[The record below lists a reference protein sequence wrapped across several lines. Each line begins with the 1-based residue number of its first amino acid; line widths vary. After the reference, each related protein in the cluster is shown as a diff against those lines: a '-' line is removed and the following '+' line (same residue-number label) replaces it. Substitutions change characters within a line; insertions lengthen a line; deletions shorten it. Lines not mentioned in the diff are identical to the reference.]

1 MDIGKAFKYM
11 FDDEDWLKKIAIG
24 GVLNIIPVVN
34 FIPFGYGLR
43 QLKNVSQ
50 GRDLPLPEWD
60 DFGGDFMRGLIVF
73 VGGLIYILPVI
84 LLQILAVII
93 GAVASG
99 SSSEASGV
107 GALCASALSCLMV
120 LYGIAMMVWLPA
132 AILKHV
138 ETGEL
143 GGFFRFSE
151 IWDFVRT
158 NISQYIVVVLLNIV
172 AQLVASIV
180 GGIACGIGV
189 VFTTFWATLVMVHLL
204 GQLGGA
210 TASGNYTGAMPPY
223 GTTPPP
229 PMGGEL

>member
-11 FDDEDWLKKIAIG
+11 FDDEGWLKKIAIG

-34 FIPFGYGLR
+34 FIPLGYGLR

-60 DFGGDFMRGLIVF
+60 DFGGDFMRGLMVF
-73 VGGLIYILPVI
+73 VGGLIYMLPVI
-84 LLQILAVII
+84 LLQILAVVI

-99 SSSEASGV
+99 SDSGASGA

-132 AILKHV
+132 ALLKYV
-138 ETGEL
+138 EVGEL

-158 NISQYIVVVLLNIV
+158 NISQYIVVVLLIIA

-180 GGIACGIGV
+180 GSIACGVGV
-189 VFTTFWATLVMVHLL
+189 IFTTFWATLVVMHLL
-204 GQLGGA
+204 GQLSGSLSGGD
-210 TASGNYTGAMPPY
+210 YTGTMTQY

-229 PMGGEL
+229 PMGGDL